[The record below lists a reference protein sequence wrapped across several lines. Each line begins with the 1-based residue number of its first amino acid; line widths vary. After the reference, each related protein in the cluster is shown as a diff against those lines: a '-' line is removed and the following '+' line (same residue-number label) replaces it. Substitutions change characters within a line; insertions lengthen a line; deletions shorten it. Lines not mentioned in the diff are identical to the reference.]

1 MSVSI
6 GAGTDIFVRKSQ
18 PGAAVGVGY
27 WIDIFQNGVKI
38 DSFRVETKKRVIE
51 IVRKYKEKYHTDR
64 SFLNESQTHITY
76 KTKEERGETAMNL
89 DQELIKKANTI
100 HSALQKL
107 LTPLLPVKI
116 REAEAIGESIINPRA
131 IAFIPETPGQDAS
144 MSEEKIGPMIA
155 SKFVEFVSKNQPQQ
169 GQEWLKSDDLYN
181 PLKKWLT
188 AIKKKINDY
197 ERMNNVQLD
206 MQKISD
212 AAEVITFSGDP
223 QKIKESLKIDVTPEV
238 AAKVKE
244 VSGMK
249 AGIRKKESQ
258 ENMIKISFDQES
270 EEDFKDIL
278 GEEEKQEGPEE
289 ISELKEEFGGGKD
302 DGDIRHHILSFL
314 QFSKDSGKSL
324 ELGAAVSRWSNKLGI
339 SIEIAQNVFGE
350 LNNNSDI
357 YKEAFF
363 TNTNILSAK
372 DYLEA
377 AVSSGF
383 LGKETLIKLVTNI
396 LNPIKS
402 NEKISSKEIYNV
414 ISKSFDS
421 LGGESKMVE
430 AAKNSIKMIMDRYI
444 DNWMKSNKDIDKK
457 TAEQGVS
464 KFSEKTFNKN
474 TATGYLYPI
483 LSGGAPIVERLKQA
497 LLLSGNNIISKEIDL
512 IMGEILRTLR
522 RYVITA
528 FDNGSWVQSYIEN
541 ESASAKNLQAAF
553 ERVLTEPEQPEM
565 SVSEMGLN
573 APVASSTTEQAPQI
587 PAWRQDYMGTPGTPR
602 NRELQ
607 MQYYKEMYN
616 ALLEDYKTAIAK
628 KDSALTEYYVTELRK
643 LEKILGIKRI

>member
-206 MQKISD
+206 MNAISD

-223 QKIKESLKIDVTPEV
+223 QKIKEALKIDVTPEV

-270 EEDFKDIL
+270 EEELKDVL
-278 GEEEKQEGPEE
+278 EQEEKQEGPEE

-357 YKEAFF
+357 YKEAF
-363 TNTNILSAK
+363 NTHITTQQDYK
-372 DYLEA
+372 DALA
-377 AVSSGF
+377 SSGI
-383 LGKETLIKLVTNI
+383 LGDDGIRGVLAVLAKGRFEGTTTGYIQTTI
-396 LNPIKS
+396 SRI
-402 NEKISSKEIYNV
+402 ISSKVFNIENFDNTIRKYISTLIDKSFGNWLKVNSNPDLKIAQAGVSAIIEYNFIGDSAETSLITRTEKQINNDEIYKLIKDFNNV
-414 ISKSFDS
+414 AMNYSNNVQEITK
-421 LGGESKMVE
+421 
-430 AAKNSIKMIMDRYI
+430 SIK
-444 DNWMKSNKDIDKK
+444 
-457 TAEQGVS
+457 E
-464 KFSEKTFNKN
+464 
-474 TATGYLYPI
+474 
-483 LSGGAPIVERLKQA
+483 
-497 LLLSGNNIISKEIDL
+497 LLSNEIRKVFGKGVEVSDF
-512 IMGEILRTLR
+512 
-522 RYVITA
+522 V
-528 FDNGSWVQSYIEN
+528 
-541 ESASAKNLQAAF
+541 SASPNAQLIKELFIKTIEYYQSQQNSSG
-553 ERVLTEPEQPEM
+553 VPTGGSNTEI
-565 SVSEMGLN
+565 
-573 APVASSTTEQAPQI
+573 SSTQ
-587 PAWRQDYMGTPGTPR
+587 
-602 NRELQ
+602 
-607 MQYYKEMYN
+607 
-616 ALLEDYKTAIAK
+616 
-628 KDSALTEYYVTELRK
+628 
-643 LEKILGIKRI
+643 

>member
-89 DQELIKKANTI
+89 DQELIKKASTI

-116 REAEAIGESIINPRA
+116 REAEAIGESIINPQG
-131 IAFIPETPGQDAS
+131 INFIPETPGQDAS

-155 SKFVEFVSKNQPQQ
+155 SKFVEFVNKNQPQQ
-169 GQEWLKSDDLYN
+169 GQEWIKADDLYN

-223 QKIKESLKIDVTPEV
+223 QKIKESLKIDVTPDV

-249 AGIRKKESQ
+249 AGIRKKESRWKAWY
-258 ENMIKISFDQES
+258 ESLDKKS
-270 EEDFKDIL
+270 EEELKDIL
-278 GEEEKQEGPEE
+278 EQEEKQEGPEE

-324 ELGAAVSRWSNKLGI
+324 ELGAAVSKWSNKLGI
-339 SIEIAQNVFGE
+339 SIEIAQNVLGE

-396 LNPIKS
+396 LNPIKA
-402 NEKISSKEIYNV
+402 NEKISGKEIYNV
-414 ISKSFDS
+414 ISKAFDS

-430 AAKNSIKMIMDRYI
+430 AAKNSIKIIMDRYI
-444 DNWMKSNKDIDKK
+444 DNWMKSNKNIDKK

-483 LSGGAPIVERLKQA
+483 LSGGAPIVKRLKQA
-497 LLLSGNNIISKEIDL
+497 LFLSGNNIISKEIDL
-512 IMGEILRTLR
+512 ILGEIVRTLR
-522 RYVITA
+522 SYVVAA

-553 ERVLTEPEQPEM
+553 EKVLTKSEQPEM

-573 APVASSTTEQAPQI
+573 APAASSTTEQAPQI

-628 KDSALTEYYVTELRK
+628 KDSALTEYYATELRK